1 MMDNYKD
8 LKIIFKNIQ
17 HKKMIM
23 LNENCKKQNTD
34 KILLSIK
41 NRVRK
46 DGKNMN

>member
-1 MMDNYKD
+1 
-8 LKIIFKNIQ
+8 
-17 HKKMIM
+17 M
-23 LNENCKKQNTD
+23 LNENCKKQKTD